1 MSWSLSQC
9 VLAIYTRDS
18 CVCVSCCC
26 AMCNGCIAIKFPV
39 YTTPAGLVP
48 RQTKEHSLV
57 VPTLELCKVTRICTT
72 AQIFSPTDHT
82 RCVPETQ
89 DLSAA
94 RRGQTDSEGGQRAD
108 FRHGILWLLSRG
120 QEDPV
125 SQSRIQHNPQIE
137 PRQHRAA
144 TCADGG

>member
-1 MSWSLSQC
+1 MYSIFMSWELSQC
-9 VLAIYTRDS
+9 VCSVSALMSR
-18 CVCVSCCC
+18 VCVSVQCLHCYQ
-26 AMCNGCIAIKFPV
+26 IPS
-39 YTTPAGLVP
+39 TTPAGLVP

-57 VPTLELCKVTRICTT
+57 LSTLELCKVTRICTT

-94 RRGQTDSEGGQRAD
+94 RRGQTDTEGGQRAD

-137 PRQHRAA
+137 PRQHRAS

>member
-1 MSWSLSQC
+1 MSWELSQC
-9 VLAIYTRDS
+9 VCSVSALMS
-18 CVCVSCCC
+18 CVCVRVQYLHCYQIPS
-26 AMCNGCIAIKFPV
+26 
-39 YTTPAGLVP
+39 TTPAGLVP

-57 VPTLELCKVTRICTT
+57 LPTLELCKVTRICTT